1 MELKKKIIL
10 ASQYPRRKD
19 LLRKIGINDFKI
31 LKPSVDE
38 NSYQLS
44 NPISKSI
51 MNLAEMKA
59 KSIKKSLIKTHIVIS
74 ADTIVM
80 RAGKVFPKP
89 YSKEIVKS
97 YLKTLSNKKHHV
109 YGGICVLYN
118 NIVFRRFIKTEVY
131 FHKISELDLS
141 DEILDDGIGKAG
153 GYAIQNH
160 GAKFVRKIR
169 GCHTNIV
176 GISIPELYKILKSLE
191 F

>member
-1 MELKKKIIL
+1 MELKKKILL
-10 ASQYPRRKD
+10 ASLSPRRKK
-19 LLRKIGINDFKI
+19 LLRQIGIHDLKI
-31 LKPSVDE
+31 MKHTIDE
-38 NSYQLS
+38 SSYQFS

-59 KSIKKSLIKTHIVIS
+59 KTMKKSLIKTHTVIS

-80 RAGKVFPKP
+80 RAGKFFPKAC
-89 YSKEIVKS
+89 SRESVKN
-97 YLKTLSNKKHHV
+97 YLKTLSNKKHNV
-109 YGGICVLYN
+109 YGGICVLSN

-131 FHKISELDLS
+131 FHKISDFDLS

-169 GCHTNIV
+169 GCYTNVV
-176 GISIPELYKILKSLE
+176 GISIPELYKILKSL
-191 F
+191 